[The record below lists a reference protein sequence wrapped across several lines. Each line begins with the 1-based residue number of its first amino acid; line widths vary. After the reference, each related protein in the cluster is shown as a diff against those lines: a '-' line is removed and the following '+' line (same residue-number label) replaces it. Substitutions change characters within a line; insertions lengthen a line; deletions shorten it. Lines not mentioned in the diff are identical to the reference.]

1 MIGWMSSPSFG
12 YVLPP
17 SEGADVPDP
26 EKVWE
31 IARIAD
37 DSDLEYLWVSDHLM
51 FWHAMYES
59 LSVLSALAARTE
71 RVRLGTAV
79 LQLAMRQPVFV
90 AKTLASIERL
100 SRGRLTVG
108 VGVGGEFPAEWE
120 AAEVAVRSRGKRTD
134 EMIQA
139 LRGLWGPGSYEQQ
152 TKHVHIKGVDL
163 HPKPSAFPPI
173 WIGGRK
179 EPSVRRAATFG
190 DGWMGIFLTP
200 EMYAERLVQL
210 RAHCEKVGRD
220 PAEVF
225 PSLYVW
231 TCIAETMEKATEVAH
246 LLSAFYNTPFEKLER
261 FAVIG
266 DPEACVRRFRE
277 YADAGARHFAVAPI
291 SAEVSAAPLIDLTEK
306 VIPLVAGA

>member
-1 MIGWMSSPSFG
+1 MIGPMSSPSFG

-26 EKVWE
+26 EKLWE
-31 IARIAD
+31 IASLAD
-37 DSDLEYLWVSDHLM
+37 DSALEYLWVSDHLM

-59 LSVLSALAARTE
+59 LSLLSALAARTE
-71 RVRLGTAV
+71 RVRIGTAV

-108 VGVGGEFPAEWE
+108 VGVGGEFPPEWE
-120 AAEVAVRSRGKRTD
+120 AAEVEVRSRGNRTD

-139 LRGLWGPGSYEQQ
+139 LRGLWGSDPYNQQ

-163 HPKPSAFPPI
+163 HPKPSAPPPI

-179 EPSVRRAATFG
+179 EPSLRRAAKFG

-200 EMYAERLVQL
+200 EMYAERVVQL
-210 RAHCEKVGRD
+210 RAHCEKVDRD
-220 PAEVF
+220 PSEVF

-231 TCIAETMEKATEVAH
+231 TCIAETMEKAREVAQ

-261 FAVIG
+261 YAVIG
-266 DPEACVRRFRE
+266 DEESCAERFQAF
-277 YADAGARHFAVAPI
+277 ADAGARHFAVAPI
-291 SAEVSAAPLIDLTEK
+291 SAEVSTAPLIGLTEK
-306 VIPLVAGA
+306 IIPLVQG